1 MIEIGQHV
9 RVTSKDGNSSFT
21 GMISALNSDESTYD
35 IFIDD
40 SMEGE
45 EEISVPLSRIR
56 PLEGFELR
64 DIKLFS
70 LSELKAHGNT
80 LFGLKDYCAASK
92 FYQQAIQKS
101 SQMYNISLGCNV
113 VVLRHSDLPKGT
125 TCVDGIISDSDVND
139 NSEEVFEV
147 MLSNQSE
154 LYGVKHSQLIP
165 LPQDREN
172 LILLRSIYLN
182 LARCDMKRNHKG
194 WTAHHASVAVAIS
207 EVLMSDLRDKG
218 SAETDDVD
226 RSKEFLET
234 NQLLA
239 DALYFR
245 AKAFVAAARPGL
257 ATKDFRQLQSLDQ
270 SKRVVQLKTEID
282 NFRAKRAK
290 DNQRLAKDIARWV
303 DDVMTGKAKSNQQD
317 MDIDLGDDCND
328 DDDGS
333 TAATAK

>member
-9 RVTSKDGNSSFT
+9 RVTSKDGNTSFT
-21 GMISALNSDESTYD
+21 GMISAVNSEESTYD

-40 SMEGE
+40 AVEGEE

-56 PLEGFELR
+56 PLEGFELG

-80 LFGLKDYCAASK
+80 LFGLKDYCTASK

-101 SQMYNISLGCNV
+101 SKMCNISLGCNV
-113 VVLRHSDLPKGT
+113 VVLQHSDLPKGM

-139 NSEEVFEV
+139 NNEEVFEV

-154 LYGVKHSQLIP
+154 LYGVKLSQLIP
-165 LPQDREN
+165 LPQDRES

-182 LARCDMKRNHKG
+182 LARCNMKRNHKG

-245 AKAFVAAARPGL
+245 AKAFIAAARPGL
-257 ATKDFRQLQSLDQ
+257 ATKVIHIRE
-270 SKRVVQLKTEID
+270 RVLFVILSFIVC
-282 NFRAKRAK
+282 F
-290 DNQRLAKDIARWV
+290 
-303 DDVMTGKAKSNQQD
+303 
-317 MDIDLGDDCND
+317 
-328 DDDGS
+328 
-333 TAATAK
+333 